1 MCSSAKAFSRLRT
14 LAQNQ
19 PRRQYLPTR
28 AALEIFVLV
37 AGLALSLT
45 AWRSGMLP
53 QLVVQLSDRW
63 WLAGLV
69 SGILYSSVFTV
80 GPSTVVLGALATQ
93 HPVWQVAVI
102 GGIGAML
109 GDLTVFHFLKS
120 GISHLLLRS
129 TIHHRQHRVRRRWRR
144 NLRWLMVV
152 LGGIIIASPLPD
164 EVGLSLMGI
173 SRLPTRFLIPISLA
187 CNAAGILLIGLG
199 ARALV

>member
-1 MCSSAKAFSRLRT
+1 MWSSARVFSRRRT
-14 LAQNQ
+14 PVQNR
-19 PRRQYLPTR
+19 PRWPYRHGR
-28 AALEIFVLV
+28 VALEIFVLV
-37 AGLALSLT
+37 TGVVLSVA
-45 AWRSGMLP
+45 AWRSGMLQ

-80 GPSTVVLGALATQ
+80 GPSTAVLGTLATL
-93 HPVWQVAVI
+93 HPAWQVAVI

-120 GISHLLLRS
+120 GISHVLLRS
-129 TIHHRQHRVRRRWRR
+129 TIHHRQRRVRRRWQK
-144 NLRWLMVV
+144 NLRWLMV
-152 LGGIIIASPLPD
+152 LFGCIIIASPLPD

-173 SRLPTRFLIPISLA
+173 SGLRTRYLIPISFV

-199 ARALV
+199 ARIIV